1 MLHEAK
7 PSDSNYIDI
16 QFSTINTNRGLQ
28 CRDDDIIIDFDV
40 YSTNEIMVQ
49 RLGAL
54 LIDYIENIFIN
65 PLHVFINPSFSGGVV
80 PLSKNHYVQRIVA
93 KVVT

>member
-1 MLHEAK
+1 
-7 PSDSNYIDI
+7 
-16 QFSTINTNRGLQ
+16 
-28 CRDDDIIIDFDV
+28 
-40 YSTNEIMVQ
+40 MVQ